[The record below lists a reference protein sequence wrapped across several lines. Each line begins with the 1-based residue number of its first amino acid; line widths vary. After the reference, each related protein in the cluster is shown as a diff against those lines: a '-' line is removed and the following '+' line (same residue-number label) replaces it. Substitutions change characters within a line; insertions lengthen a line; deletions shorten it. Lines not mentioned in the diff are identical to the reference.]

1 VKNHKTVAF
10 TINLKYKP
18 FGTSHSVRTT
28 DAFLPPVE
36 AMVSTCRPM
45 NNNRPGLVMFNF
57 DEEST
62 NFTIPIKGFENGSTM
77 AVLYC
82 I

>member
-1 VKNHKTVAF
+1 
-10 TINLKYKP
+10 
-18 FGTSHSVRTT
+18 VRTT

-45 NNNRPGLVMFNF
+45 NNNRPDLMFSF
-57 DEEST
+57 GEKST
-62 NFTIPIKGFENGSTM
+62 NFTIPIKGFQNGSTM

>member
-1 VKNHKTVAF
+1 VKNHKTVTF
-10 TINLKYKP
+10 TVNFKYKP

-36 AMVSTCRPM
+36 AMVSCRPM
-45 NNNRPGLVMFNF
+45 NSNRPGLVMFNF
-57 DEEST
+57 DEKST
-62 NFTIPIKGFENGSTM
+62 NFMIPVKGFQNGSTM
-77 AVLYC
+77 AVLYY